1 MVFPAPLGPT
11 SATSWP
17 GSASKLT
24 PRSASSETPVYRKDT
39 SRSAT
44 RPPVATD
51 GRSTASGSSTM
62 SGFRSRYSKIRSKS
76 ASDERSST
84 ETWSSCP
91 IGKYSRVW
99 SVVKATMVPAE
110 IGCPCASSRPAIR

>member
-11 SATSWP
+11 SATSCP

-24 PRSASSETPVYRKDT
+24 PRSASSGTPAYRKYT

-44 RPPVATD
+44 RPAVPTV
-51 GRSTASGSSTM
+51 GRSTASGASTM
-62 SGFRSRYSKIRSKS
+62 SGFRSRYSNIRSNS

-91 IGKYSRVW
+91 IGKYSRVC

-110 IGCPCASSRPAIR
+110 IGCPFASSSPEIR

>member
-24 PRSASSETPVYRKDT
+24 PRSASSDTPEYRKYT

-44 RPPVATD
+44 RPPPSAD
-51 GRSTASGSSTM
+51 GRSTASGASVM
-62 SGFRSRYSKIRSKS
+62 SGFRSRYSKIRSNRATPPTS
-76 ASDERSST
+76 LASRDWISPVLVPVKRASNSV
-84 ETWSSCP
+84 
-91 IGKYSRVW
+91 SRC
-99 SVVKATMVPAE
+99 E
-110 IGCPCASSRPAIR
+110 

>member
-11 SATSWP
+11 SATSCP

-24 PRSASSETPVYRKDT
+24 PRSASSGTPAYRKYT

-44 RPPVATD
+44 RPAVPTV
-51 GRSTASGSSTM
+51 GRSTASGASTM
-62 SGFRSRYSKIRSKS
+62 SGFRSRYSNIRSNS

-91 IGKYSRVW
+91 IGKYSRVC
-99 SVVKATMVPAE
+99 SVVKATMVPAV
-110 IGCPCASSRPAIR
+110 IGCPFASSSPEIR